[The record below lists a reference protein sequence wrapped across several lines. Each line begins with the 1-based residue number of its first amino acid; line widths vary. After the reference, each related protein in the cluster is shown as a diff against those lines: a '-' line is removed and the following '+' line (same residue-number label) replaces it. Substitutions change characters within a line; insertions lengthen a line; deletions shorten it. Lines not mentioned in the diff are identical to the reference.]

1 MRSSSRN
8 IVIGSLVTAALIY
21 GGYAVYD
28 FWRFSVP
35 PLPPQDPNKNPL
47 KSAAALDTQS
57 AAVTKDPD
65 VDVLDSYKSAGKNSE
80 SRAIVSAGRPAIRKR
95 KMSDL

>member
-1 MRSSSRN
+1 MRSSNRN
-8 IVIGSLVTAALIY
+8 IVVGALVTAALIY

-35 PLPPQDPNKNPL
+35 PLPPQDPRKNPL
-47 KSAAALDTQS
+47 KSAAALDTTT

-65 VDVLDSYKSAGKNSE
+65 VDVADSYKKSDKNAE
-80 SRAIVSAGRPAIRKR
+80 SRALVSTGRPAIKKR
-95 KMSDL
+95 KLSDL